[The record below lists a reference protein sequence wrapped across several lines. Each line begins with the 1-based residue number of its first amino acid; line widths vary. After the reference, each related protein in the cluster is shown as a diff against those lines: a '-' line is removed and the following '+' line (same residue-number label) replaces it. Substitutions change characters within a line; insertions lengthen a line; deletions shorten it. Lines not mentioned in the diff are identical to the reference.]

1 MMKQKIYILGV
12 VTVIIVFVGT
22 VFKVNHWQG
31 AGILL
36 TAGISA
42 LVLVFLPLALINH
55 YRSEGEKQSLVL
67 HLVTWLTSFIVF
79 TSILFKIQHWSHAG
93 ILLAIAIPFPYLVF
107 LPVFLVTTS
116 KNKNFSIYNT
126 VFVLLLLVINSVFS
140 ALLALNVS
148 RDRVYDSYNLSR
160 NYNKIELAINQLDS
174 MRTDNQLAG
183 NINYVLETINE
194 YKETILKQENQSVD
208 KWNKDPNGL
217 MRPEIKGV
225 AAQALLNSGD
235 SPGGSKLYE
244 GLSNLVRN
252 METTPGFEDLSKR
265 APLIFDMVTPDGNPL
280 DWFSWKFNDNN
291 LAWVLIYLDGLET
304 NLKLIRA
311 TLNP

>member
-1 MMKQKIYILGV
+1 MKQKIYILGV
-12 VTVIIVFVGT
+12 VTVFIVFIGT
-22 VFKVNHWQG
+22 VFKINHWQG
-31 AGILL
+31 AGFLL
-36 TAGISA
+36 TGGISA
-42 LVLVFLPLALINH
+42 LVLVFLPLALTDH
-55 YRSEGEKQSLVL
+55 YRSEGGKQTLVL
-67 HLVTWLTSFIVF
+67 HIVTWLTSFIVF

-160 NYNKIELAINQLDS
+160 NYNKVELAINQLDS
-174 MRTDNQLAG
+174 VRTDNQLAG
-183 NINYVLETINE
+183 NINYVLETINV
-194 YKETILKQENQSVD
+194 YKETILKQENLSVD
-208 KWNKDPNGL
+208 EWNKYPSGL

-225 AAQALLNSGD
+225 AAQALLNSVD
-235 SPGGSKLYE
+235 RPERTKLYE

-252 METTPGFEDLSKR
+252 MEATPGYEDLSKQ
-265 APLIFDMVTPDGNPL
+265 APLIFDMVTPDGYQI
-280 DWFSWKFNDNN
+280 DWYSWKFNDNN

-304 NLKLIRA
+304 DLKMIRA
-311 TLNP
+311 TIK

>member
-1 MMKQKIYILGV
+1 MKQKLYILGV
-12 VTVIIVFVGT
+12 VTVIIVFIGT

-36 TAGISA
+36 TGGIAA

-55 YRSEGEKQSLVL
+55 YRSEGRKQTLVL
-67 HLVTWLTSFIVF
+67 HVVTWLTGFIIF

-93 ILLAIAIPFPYLVF
+93 ILLALAIPFPYLVF

-126 VFVLLLLVINSVFS
+126 VFVLLLLVVNSVFS
-140 ALLALNVS
+140 ALLGLNVS
-148 RDRVYDSYNLSR
+148 RNRVDDSYNLSR
-160 NYNKIELAINQLDS
+160 NYNKIEKVINQLDS
-174 MRTDNQLAG
+174 ITNDNQLAG
-183 NINYVLETINE
+183 NINEVLETVYE
-194 YKETILKQENQSVD
+194 YKATILKQENLSVGD
-208 KWNKDPNGL
+208 WNKYHSGL

-225 AAQALLNSGD
+225 AAQALMNSGD
-235 SPGGSKLYE
+235 SPAGARLLNSLK
-244 GLSNLVRN
+244 NLVN
-252 METTPGFEDLSKR
+252 KMEKSPGYEELSKQ
-265 APLIFDMVTPDGNPL
+265 APLIFDMITPDGNPL
-280 DWFSWKFNDNN
+280 DWYSWKFNDNN

-311 TLNP
+311 SLNP